1 MTGQRRL
8 DRARHDRQATGRDG
22 LVGPAEHRQQP
33 RIIQCS
39 NVIGVE
45 PARFGERVRLGGVA
59 IPLGKGGPADDDAT
73 RTGVGGVVD
82 PHPHLVQW
90 HAVVDAPAGGLGRS
104 IGAHHGD
111 AGLASAVD
119 DRWGCRAA
127 ADQHRIQFSQCCGR
141 RRVAQRFCQLVGHQ
155 GGVAA
160 PGAELSHRRGKVAH
174 LEALA
179 EVQFHRH
186 RPGQHAADQHLHSGN
201 VVGRQCQQPGTW
213 PAQPVVGR

>member
-1 MTGQRRL
+1 MPGQRRL
-8 DRARHDRQATGRDG
+8 DRARHHRQATGRDG
-22 LVGPAEHRQQP
+22 LVGPAVHRQQP

-73 RTGVGGVVD
+73 RTGVGRVVD

-155 GGVAA
+155 CGVAA
-160 PGAELSHRRGKVAH
+160 PGAELGHRRGKVAH